1 MHWRFS
7 KLDQQSLGT
16 TNRGKLA
23 LLEISFR
30 TGKVTA
36 TGLLNYHWVVKRY
49 LVHSWQGFLSQSVA
63 TFISNLRFF
72 TINKKDF
79 MEWISQMGR
88 IRLIEFKTH
97 RLKLNERSF
106 DKI

>member
-1 MHWRFS
+1 MHWRFC
-7 KLDQQSLGT
+7 KIDQQSLGT

-23 LLEISFR
+23 LLEISFM

-79 MEWISQMGR
+79 MEWVPDR
-88 IRLIEFKTH
+88 VVKLTLTH
-97 RLKLNERSF
+97 ICGLDHCCVLTL
-106 DKI
+106 